1 MPESIRELVEAHP
14 FFDGLDPS
22 LVHTVAECGRNRAF
36 PAESYLCREGQPA
49 DVFYILRRGRV
60 ALEVSLPD
68 RGSVIIDSAGVGDVV
83 GASWLFPPYR
93 WQFDARAV
101 EPVGAV
107 ELDAACLR
115 GKCDADPVLG
125 YDLMKRFAAVV
136 VRRMASARLRL
147 LDLYGGNR
155 VG

>member
-1 MPESIRELVEAHP
+1 MPKSIEELVEAHP

-22 LVHTVAECGRNRAF
+22 LLGTVAGCGQNRTF
-36 PAESYLCREGQPA
+36 EAESYLCREGEPA
-49 DVFYILRRGRV
+49 DVFYIVRRGRV
-60 ALEVSLPD
+60 ALEVAVPN

-93 WQFDARAV
+93 WQFDARAI
-101 EPVGAV
+101 EPVGVV
-107 ELDAACLR
+107 ELDAECLR
-115 GKCDADPVLG
+115 GKCDDDPELG
-125 YDLMKRFAAVV
+125 YDLMKRFAAVFV
-136 VRRMASARLRL
+136 QRMASARLRL